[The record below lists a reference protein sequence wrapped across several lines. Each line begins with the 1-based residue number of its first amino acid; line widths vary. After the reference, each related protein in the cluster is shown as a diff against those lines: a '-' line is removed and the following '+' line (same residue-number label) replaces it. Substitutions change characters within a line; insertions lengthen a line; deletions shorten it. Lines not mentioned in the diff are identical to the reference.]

1 MVPSDENGA
10 HGAAENSGSRESGP
24 VRGAGRGGQPRPRS
38 GVRTPTEA
46 SRRRPERVRTA
57 GAYLQSCLGLGMYP
71 GYASSVI
78 ILHILLSRSEGRRVP
93 DLTRRPRQWS
103 KVLRSSGPSSVKKQ
117 WPKEL

>member
-1 MVPSDENGA
+1 MRRSPSAELEAAGSSGLGSRLLCGPGCSQHP
-10 HGAAENSGSRESGP
+10 HGAW
-24 VRGAGRGGQPRPRS
+24 VWGG
-38 GVRTPTEA
+38 
-46 SRRRPERVRTA
+46 

-71 GYASSVI
+71 GYESSVI

-93 DLTRRPRQWS
+93 DLTRSPRQWS